1 MYKYILIFL
10 LIGFSS
16 HSAEVCKI
24 ETEPT
29 PEFDITTE
37 QVMKACSWDKILT
50 IGNFS
55 LEGLINK
62 SLEKLKSKLDFGI
75 CKIKIKDVWDDNED
89 LIGQKWP
96 GDVFDDVSKETF
108 GELDEVLNKRYSIG
122 EASGIILNS
131 KQMQSLL
138 FDGD

>member
-1 MYKYILIFL
+1 MYKYILLFL
-10 LIGFSS
+10 LISFSS

-24 ETEPT
+24 ESEPT
-29 PEFDITTE
+29 PEFEITTE

-50 IGNFS
+50 IGDFN
-55 LEGLINK
+55 LDGLINK
-62 SLEKLKSKLDFGI
+62 SLDKLKSKLDFGI

-89 LIGQKWP
+89 LIGKKWP

-108 GELDEVLNKRYSIG
+108 GELNEVLNKRYSIG
-122 EASGIILNS
+122 EASDVILNR
-131 KQMQSLL
+131 KQMQFLL